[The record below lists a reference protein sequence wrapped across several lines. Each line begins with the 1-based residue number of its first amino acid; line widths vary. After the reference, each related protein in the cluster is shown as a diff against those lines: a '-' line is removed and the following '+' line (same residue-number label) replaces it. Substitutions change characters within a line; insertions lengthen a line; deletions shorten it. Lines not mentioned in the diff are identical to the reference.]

1 MKKVNELKKSI
12 KTLSFVFTF
21 ILMLYPIKGLFAYME
36 NDLTYLGLITNDS
49 LPVFLWMKFIIK
61 FASHIIFFIGIFLL
75 TKTLN
80 FDDIKDVFSSK
91 KILLFKKTGAYFL
104 ASASL
109 GSLVFLIDIF
119 NGKFASLQNSTDF
132 IFIMYFAFIMGF
144 FFYVFSKV
152 LQAAKELKQE
162 NDLTI

>member
-1 MKKVNELKKSI
+1 MKEINALKKSI
-12 KTLSFVFTF
+12 KTFSFVFSF

-61 FASHIIFFIGIFLL
+61 FASHIIFFIGIFHLI
-75 TKTLN
+75 KTLN
-80 FDDIKDVFSSK
+80 FEDIKDLFSSK
-91 KILLFKKTGAYFL
+91 KILLFKKTGTYFL
-104 ASASL
+104 KSAGL
-109 GSLVFLIDIF
+109 GSLVSLIDIF
-119 NGKFASLQNSTDF
+119 DGKFASLQSNTDF
-132 IFIMYFAFIMGF
+132 IFILYFSFIIGF
-144 FFYVFSKV
+144 FFYLFSKV